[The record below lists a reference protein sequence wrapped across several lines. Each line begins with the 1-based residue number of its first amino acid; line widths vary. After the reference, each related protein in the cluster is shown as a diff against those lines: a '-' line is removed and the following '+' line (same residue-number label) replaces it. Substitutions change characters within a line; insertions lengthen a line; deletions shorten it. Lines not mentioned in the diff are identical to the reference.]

1 MEGQEVAALQDL
13 TAKKKHFIF
22 CIPTLEN
29 NVNYFTEH
37 LSKIEYDIYSRNINK
52 P

>member
-13 TAKKKHFIF
+13 TAKKKKHFIF

-29 NVNYFTEH
+29 NVSYH
-37 LSKIEYDIYSRNINK
+37 
-52 P
+52 